1 MTEKLYDNGTLY
13 NFDARVIAC
22 NKGKNG
28 YEIIL
33 GRTAFFAEGGGQAAD
48 TGTIGGVRIND
59 VQDINGESVHYA
71 DSAIE
76 VGTEVHCAVDGEIR
90 FRRMQNHTGE
100 HLLTGIIHNRFG
112 YNNVGFH
119 LGSSDVILDLD
130 GQLTDSELRECELA
144 ANKAIAEDR
153 AVTIS
158 YPDTETLR
166 TLEYR
171 SKLELTE
178 NVRLVT
184 IEGYDVCA
192 CCAPHVDST
201 GKIGM
206 IKVISREN
214 YKGGTRIR
222 LLCGLDA
229 LDDYN
234 KRLESVY
241 AVSRLISS
249 KPDEIAEN
257 VRKLAD
263 ENAALKFELNKAERE
278 RAEEIISS
286 LKNDDR
292 RSFCIFT
299 SAMNADILRKIAN
312 EGVKLT
318 DGMFGIFADKNG
330 GYSYIIASENINMR
344 EMSREINETL
354 SGRGGGS
361 PKMIQG
367 SVSADR
373 KTIEEYF
380 KSVRF

>member
-33 GRTAFFAEGGGQAAD
+33 GRTAFFAEGGGQAGG

-263 ENAALKFELNKAERE
+263 ENAALKFKLNKAERE

>member
-48 TGTIGGVRIND
+48 TGTIGGVRINA

-229 LDDYN
+229 LGYYN
-234 KRLESVY
+234 NRLESVY

-249 KPDEIAEN
+249 KPDEIAEH

-263 ENAALKFELNKAERE
+263 ENAALKFKLNKAERE

-312 EGVKLT
+312 DGVKLT

-380 KSVRF
+380 KSVRV

>member
-130 GQLTDSELRECELA
+130 GQLTDSELRECEIA

-158 YPDTETLR
+158 YPDTEALR

-312 EGVKLT
+312 DGVKLT